1 MSGAGPRP
9 APAAAGPEGL
19 AALAGALRAHP
30 SIRGKRAI
38 AAATAELGLGAA
50 SAGQP
55 GDDAAVLPRP
65 GGGYDLL
72 AGEGFIP
79 AFVADDPWFAGWCG
93 VMVNLSDIAAMGG
106 RAVALIDQVW
116 APSAE
121 AAAPMMAGLR
131 AAAEAYGVPVVGGH
145 TNYAGRELSLAVS
158 VFGRAEALISGAA
171 ARPGETLIAAVDLRG
186 AYRPSFDNFCA
197 ALDVAPERLRA
208 DLALLPELAEAG
220 LVRAGK
226 DISQGGIAGTA
237 LMLAECSGAGIDIDL
252 DALVLP
258 GGTDPERWLRSF
270 PSFGFLLTARPQ
282 DAAAVCAR
290 FAARDI
296 SATVIGTVTPGS
308 AVTFR
313 SGGAAALFWDHAATP
328 YLGLAPKEPSHA

>member
-1 MSGAGPRP
+1 MS
-9 APAAAGPEGL
+9 AAAIAE
-19 AALAGALRAHP
+19 ALRAHP
-30 SIRGKRAI
+30 SIRGKLAI
-38 AAATAELGLGAA
+38 ASATTQLGLGAA
-50 SAGQP
+50 STGLP

-65 GGGYDLL
+65 GGGFDLL

-106 RAVALIDQVW
+106 RPVALVDQVW
-116 APSAE
+116 APSPE
-121 AAAPMMAGLR
+121 AAAPLMAGLR

-158 VFGRAEALISGAA
+158 VFGRAEALISSFA
-171 ARPGETLIAAVDLRG
+171 ARPGEVLIAAIDQRG

-197 ALDVAPERLRA
+197 ALDVPAPRLRG

-220 LVRAGK
+220 LVFAGK

-237 LMLAECSGAGIDIDL
+237 LMLAECSGTGIALDL
-252 DALVLP
+252 DAITPPAGVA
-258 GGTDPERWLRSF
+258 PERWLRTF
-270 PSFGFLLTARPQ
+270 PSFGYLLTAAPEQ
-282 DAAAVCAR
+282 AEAVCAR

-296 SATVIGTVTPGS
+296 SAAIIGSVTPGS
-308 AVTFR
+308 AVTLR
-313 SGGAAALFWDHAATP
+313 SGGEDALFWDHAATP